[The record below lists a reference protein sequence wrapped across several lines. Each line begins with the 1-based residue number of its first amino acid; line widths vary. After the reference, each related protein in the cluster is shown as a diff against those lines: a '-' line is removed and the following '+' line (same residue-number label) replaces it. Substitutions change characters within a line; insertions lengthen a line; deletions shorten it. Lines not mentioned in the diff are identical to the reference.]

1 MANYQ
6 AKKEMEQKDTLTL
19 LLEKALKNTENE
31 KNTTVRAK
39 IAEPILY
46 SENNIKNNDDLAEV
60 IALPKAVGS
69 EEVDWSKGIE
79 RLKKWKEENENI
91 VF

>member
-1 MANYQ
+1 MQHYYDYNSIRRELQ
-6 AKKEMEQKDTLTL
+6 VFL
-19 LLEKALKNTENE
+19 TENE
-31 KNTTVRAK
+31 KNNTVRAK

-46 SENNIKNNDDLAEV
+46 SESNIKNNDDLAEV

-69 EEVDWSKGIE
+69 EKVDWSKGIE